1 MDQSA
6 ATMSGVLCFVA
17 VMRRESTMAAS
28 VVRWLK
34 RLYVFM
40 LTCPLCVPAFLNF
53 EELNEMKYGIEIL
66 PDPVML
72 GQTKTD
78 EVMIVSS
85 KYKQMYECRLPAQA
99 VRFHQD
105 PASEPDSH
113 GYSGPDIPDLLSPM
127 HTAQCLVKTKDWW
140 TYEFC
145 HGQHIRQYHLEDTE
159 IKGDILFLGY
169 YESEFDWSNDTAKAS
184 KQHRLKRYHSQT
196 YVNGSKCDLNGNHRE
211 TEVRFVCEEGS
222 GDYIARVD
230 EPQSCRYVLTVH
242 TSRTCLHPFLQPP
255 STAKPQ
261 SIVCQPALSAQQYMD
276 YVKAQVSDTKR
287 KVEQI
292 SEELR
297 SLDEMLAG
305 NKGADGAVEVTAED
319 TSSAPSDDLNLSDTK
334 DTADVSEDAG
344 SEETEDSDFWDGV
357 TKPRSSKT
365 TASQQEDQAADDG
378 YNSLT
383 DNEVIDDGDE
393 VEKFNFKIITDPA
406 DLMKFVQHLK
416 ESNRKKAQNQ
426 VKSRGETLTSDSVTE
441 KLGEEEKDEDED
453 ERLLHEFEDEMVD
466 LSVTTE
472 KIEEI
477 KEEMQKEF
485 DNIIN
490 EAQQE
495 LETEGLKGEFDRTQA
510 TQTLE
515 TTLDKLLDHLE
526 EKDVQ
531 DPEQQTPGVQRASD
545 PTRGSPSLAPKQP
558 DQAADDHVKI
568 KITKYKTGSSP
579 DGEVKVQEMG
589 EGDPQWQHIKDVVK
603 EQLERAGLKAEG
615 KIEVKILT
623 RKNAEEA
630 GDQWLTEEDTKSF
643 RELLINLLTG
653 GTEEV
658 YKEQKRQQELENNY
672 RFVWGES
679 QEESQSSGPSDSD
692 DVDI

>member
-1 MDQSA
+1 
-6 ATMSGVLCFVA
+6 
-17 VMRRESTMAAS
+17 MAAS
-28 VVRWLK
+28 LVRWLK
-34 RLYVFM
+34 RLCVF
-40 LTCPLCVPAFLNF
+40 LLICPLCVPAFLNL
-53 EELNEMKYGIEIL
+53 EELNEMKYGIQIL
-66 PDPVML
+66 PDPVIL
-72 GQTKTD
+72 GQTKTE
-78 EVMIVSS
+78 EVMMVSS
-85 KYKQMYECRLPAQA
+85 KYKQLYECRLPAQA

-105 PASEPDSH
+105 PASEPDSQ
-113 GYSGPDIPDLLSPM
+113 GYTGPDIPELLSSM

-145 HGQHIRQYHLEDTE
+145 YGQHIRQYHLEDTE

-169 YESEFDWSNDTAKAS
+169 YESEFDWSNETAKAS

-196 YVNGSKCDLNGNHRE
+196 YINGSKCDLNGNPRE

-222 GDYIARVD
+222 SDYIARVD

-242 TSRTCLHPFLQPP
+242 TSRTCQHPFLRPP

-261 SIVCQPALSAQQYMD
+261 GIVCQPALSAEQYMD

-292 SEELR
+292 SEELK

-305 NKGADGAVEVTAED
+305 NEGAEGAVDATAEEE
-319 TSSAPSDDLNLSDTK
+319 TSPASSDDPNQPDTK
-334 DTADVSEDAG
+334 DAAEMSEDAG
-344 SEETEDSDFWDGV
+344 SEEAEDSDFWEGV
-357 TKPRSSKT
+357 TKPGNSKT
-365 TASQQEDQAADDG
+365 ASVSQQDSEAADDID
-378 YNSLT
+378 NSVT

-393 VEKFNFKIITDPA
+393 EKFNFKIITDPA

-426 VKSRGETLTSDSVTE
+426 AKSQEQKPASDKVKG
-441 KLGEEEKDEDED
+441 KLSEEEKDEDE
-453 ERLLHEFEDEMVD
+453 RLLQEFEDEMSD
-466 LSVTTE
+466 LSVSSD

-526 EKDVQ
+526 DKDVP
-531 DPEQQTPGVQRASD
+531 DPEQGQAGVQRGSD

-579 DGEVKVQEMG
+579 DGEVRVQEMG

-603 EQLERAGLKAEG
+603 EQLEKAGLKAEG

-623 RKNAEEA
+623 RKNADEA

-679 QEESQSSGPSDSD
+679 QEESQSSSTSDSD
-692 DVDI
+692 DIDI

>member
-1 MDQSA
+1 
-6 ATMSGVLCFVA
+6 
-17 VMRRESTMAAS
+17 
-28 VVRWLK
+28 
-34 RLYVFM
+34 
-40 LTCPLCVPAFLNF
+40 
-53 EELNEMKYGIEIL
+53 
-66 PDPVML
+66 
-72 GQTKTD
+72 
-78 EVMIVSS
+78 
-85 KYKQMYECRLPAQA
+85 
-99 VRFHQD
+99 
-105 PASEPDSH
+105 
-113 GYSGPDIPDLLSPM
+113 
-127 HTAQCLVKTKDWW
+127 
-140 TYEFC
+140 
-145 HGQHIRQYHLEDTE
+145 
-159 IKGDILFLGY
+159 
-169 YESEFDWSNDTAKAS
+169 
-184 KQHRLKRYHSQT
+184 
-196 YVNGSKCDLNGNHRE
+196 
-211 TEVRFVCEEGS
+211 
-222 GDYIARVD
+222 
-230 EPQSCRYVLTVH
+230 
-242 TSRTCLHPFLQPP
+242 
-255 STAKPQ
+255 
-261 SIVCQPALSAQQYMD
+261 
-276 YVKAQVSDTKR
+276 
-287 KVEQI
+287 
-292 SEELR
+292 
-297 SLDEMLAG
+297 MLAG
-305 NKGADGAVEVTAED
+305 NEGADGAVEVTAEE
-319 TSSAPSDDLNLSDTK
+319 TSPAPSEDPNMSDTK
-334 DTADVSEDAG
+334 DAAAVSEDAG
-344 SEETEDSDFWDGV
+344 SEEAEDSEFWEGV
-357 TKPRSSKT
+357 TKPGSSKT
-365 TASQQEDQAADDG
+365 SSPQQENQAADDG

-383 DNEVIDDGDE
+383 DNEVMDDGDE
-393 VEKFNFKIITDPA
+393 AEKFNFKIITDPA

-426 VKSRGETLTSDSVTE
+426 AKSQGEKPKSEREME
-441 KLGEEEKDEDED
+441 KVGEEEKDEDE
-453 ERLLHEFEDEMVD
+453 RLLQEFEDEMAD
-466 LSVTTE
+466 LSVPSD

-531 DPEQQTPGVQRASD
+531 DPEQQTAGVQRPSD

-603 EQLERAGLKAEG
+603 EQLEKAGLKAEG

-623 RKNAEEA
+623 RKNAEET

-679 QEESQSSGPSDSD
+679 QEESQSSSTSDSD

>member
-1 MDQSA
+1 
-6 ATMSGVLCFVA
+6 
-17 VMRRESTMAAS
+17 MAAS
-28 VVRWLK
+28 LVRWLK
-34 RLYVFM
+34 RLYAF
-40 LTCPLCVPAFLNF
+40 LLICPLCIPAFLNL
-53 EELNEMKYGIEIL
+53 EELNEMKYGIQIL

-72 GQTKTD
+72 GQTKTE
-78 EVMIVSS
+78 EVMMVSS
-85 KYKQMYECRLPAQA
+85 KYKQLYECRLPAQA

-105 PASEPDSH
+105 PASEPDSQ
-113 GYSGPDIPDLLSPM
+113 GYTGPDIPDLLSPM
-127 HTAQCLVKTKDWW
+127 HNAQCLVKTKDWW

-169 YESEFDWSNDTAKAS
+169 YESEFDWSNETAKAS

-196 YVNGSKCDLNGNHRE
+196 YVNGSKCDLNGNPRE

-222 GDYIARVD
+222 SDYIVRVD

-242 TSRTCLHPFLQPP
+242 TSRTCQHPFLRPP

-261 SIVCQPALSAQQYMD
+261 GIVCQPALSAQQYMD

-305 NKGADGAVEVTAED
+305 NEGTDGAVEVTAEE
-319 TSSAPSDDLNLSDTK
+319 TSPAPSDDPNQSDTK
-334 DTADVSEDAG
+334 DTAEVFEGAG
-344 SEETEDSDFWDGV
+344 SEEAEDSDFWEGV

-365 TASQQEDQAADDG
+365 TASQQDNQEADDG

-383 DNEVIDDGDE
+383 DNEAIDDGDE

-406 DLMKFVQHLK
+406 DLMKFVQHLR

-426 VKSRGETLTSDSVTE
+426 AKSQGEKPADDRVTK
-441 KLGEEEKDEDED
+441 KLGEEDED
-453 ERLLHEFEDEMVD
+453 ERLLQEFEDEMAD
-466 LSVTTE
+466 LSVPSD
-472 KIEEI
+472 KIDDI

-531 DPEQQTPGVQRASD
+531 DPEQQTAGVQRASD

-558 DQAADDHVKI
+558 
-568 KITKYKTGSSP
+568 
-579 DGEVKVQEMG
+579 
-589 EGDPQWQHIKDVVK
+589 
-603 EQLERAGLKAEG
+603 G

-658 YKEQKRQQELENNY
+658 YKEQKRQQDLENNY

-679 QEESQSSGPSDSD
+679 QEESQSSSASDSD
-692 DVDI
+692 DMDI